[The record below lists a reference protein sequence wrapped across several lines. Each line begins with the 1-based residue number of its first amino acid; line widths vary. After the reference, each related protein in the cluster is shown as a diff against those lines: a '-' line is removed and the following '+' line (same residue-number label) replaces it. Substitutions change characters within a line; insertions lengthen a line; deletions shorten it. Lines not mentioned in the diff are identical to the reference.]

1 MGRKVGFSTMNEIDV
16 NLERFANFMADMIE
30 KYGAEIDL
38 EQLNNE
44 QNAQAEIFEISAS
57 SFLRGINYSINK
69 FSVHFL
75 EILRDILAKRVG
87 RTEKES

>member
-57 SFLRGINYSINK
+57 SFLRGINYLISN

-75 EILRDILAKRVG
+75 EILRDILVKRVG

>member
-1 MGRKVGFSTMNEIDV
+1 MNIDI
-16 NLERFANFMADMIE
+16 NLERFADFMADMIE

-38 EQLNNE
+38 SELNNE

-57 SFLRGINYSINK
+57 SFLRGINYSINNL
-69 FSVHFL
+69 SVHFL

>member
-44 QNAQAEIFEISAS
+44 QNAQAEISKISAS
-57 SFLRGINYSINK
+57 SIYKGINYYTNNL
-69 FSVHFL
+69 SVHFL
-75 EILRDILAKRVG
+75 EILRNI
-87 RTEKES
+87 